1 MGETVNI
8 RVMVPGCIQNR
19 ETHAYGFRARGSFLF
34 VLDRGIILSFWLFL
48 NNLLL
53 GAGLAMDAFSVSLAN
68 GLQEPYMKKRKMTLI
83 AGVFGFFQF
92 AMPFIGWI
100 CVNMLIGVF
109 QFLWPLIPWISLI
122 LFCAIGGFMIKDGL
136 TGEEEAVHSQVHMKA
151 LLLQG
156 IATSIDALSVGF
168 TIAEYDASDAL
179 LASLIIGITTFFI
192 CIAGL
197 ILGKTFG
204 MKLADKAI
212 ILGGIILIAIGI
224 EIFIG

>member
-8 RVMVPGCIQNR
+8 LVMVPGCIQNR
-19 ETHAYGFRARGSFLF
+19 ETHAYGFRARESFLF

-48 NNLLL
+48 SNLLL

-68 GLQEPYMKKRKMTLI
+68 GLQEPYMKERKMTLI

-92 AMPFIGWI
+92 AMPFIGW
-100 CVNMLIGVF
+100 
-109 QFLWPLIPWISLI
+109 
-122 LFCAIGGFMIKDGL
+122 FMIKDGL

>member
-1 MGETVNI
+1 
-8 RVMVPGCIQNR
+8 
-19 ETHAYGFRARGSFLF
+19 
-34 VLDRGIILSFWLFL
+34 
-48 NNLLL
+48 
-53 GAGLAMDAFSVSLAN
+53 
-68 GLQEPYMKKRKMTLI
+68 
-83 AGVFGFFQF
+83 
-92 AMPFIGWI
+92 
-100 CVNMLIGVF
+100 MLIDVF

-122 LFCAIGGFMIKDGL
+122 LLCAIGGFMIKDGL
-136 TGEEEAVHSQVHMKA
+136 TGEEEAVHPQVHMKA

>member
-1 MGETVNI
+1 MAKQSTYWSWYLAVFRIARLTRTVFV
-8 RVMVPGCIQNR
+8 RVGL
-19 ETHAYGFRARGSFLF
+19 LF

-48 NNLLL
+48 SNLLL

-122 LFCAIGGFMIKDGL
+122 LLCAIGGFMIRTD
-136 TGEEEAVHSQVHMKA
+136 
-151 LLLQG
+151 
-156 IATSIDALSVGF
+156 
-168 TIAEYDASDAL
+168 
-179 LASLIIGITTFFI
+179 
-192 CIAGL
+192 
-197 ILGKTFG
+197 
-204 MKLADKAI
+204 
-212 ILGGIILIAIGI
+212 
-224 EIFIG
+224 

>member
-8 RVMVPGCIQNR
+8 LVMVPGCIQNR

-48 NNLLL
+48 SNLLL

-68 GLQEPYMKKRKMTLI
+68 GLQEPYMKERKMTLI

-100 CVNMLIGVF
+100 CVNMLIDVF

-122 LFCAIGGFMIKDGL
+122 LLCAIGGFMIKDGL
-136 TGEEEAVHSQVHMKA
+136 TGEEEAVHPQVHMKA

-168 TIAEYDASDAL
+168 TIAE
-179 LASLIIGITTFFI
+179 
-192 CIAGL
+192 
-197 ILGKTFG
+197 
-204 MKLADKAI
+204 
-212 ILGGIILIAIGI
+212 
-224 EIFIG
+224 

>member
-8 RVMVPGCIQNR
+8 LVMVPGCIQNR

-100 CVNMLIGVF
+100 CVNMLIDVF

-136 TGEEEAVHSQVHMKA
+136 TGEEEAVHPQVHMKA

-156 IATSIDALSVGF
+156 LATSMDALSVGF
-168 TIAEYDASDAL
+168 TIASYGWKEAAVS
-179 LASLIIGITTFFI
+179 SFIIGVVTFLI
-192 CIAGL
+192 CLSGIV
-197 ILGKTFG
+197 LGRRFG

>member
-8 RVMVPGCIQNR
+8 LVMVPGCIQNR

-48 NNLLL
+48 SNLLL

-136 TGEEEAVHSQVHMKA
+136 DGRRRSRPFAGPYEGAPPAGDCDLHRRPFRR
-151 LLLQG
+151 L
-156 IATSIDALSVGF
+156 
-168 TIAEYDASDAL
+168 YDCR
-179 LASLIIGITTFFI
+179 IR
-192 CIAGL
+192 CIRRAPC
-197 ILGKTFG
+197 
-204 MKLADKAI
+204 
-212 ILGGIILIAIGI
+212 
-224 EIFIG
+224 

>member
-1 MGETVNI
+1 MQIYV
-8 RVMVPGCIQNR
+8 VKPGDTLYSIGR
-19 ETHAYGFRARGSFLF
+19 TL
-34 VLDRGIILSFWLFL
+34 
-48 NNLLL
+48 
-53 GAGLAMDAFSVSLAN
+53 SLAPGFLARYN

-100 CVNMLIGVF
+100 CVNMLIDVF

-122 LFCAIGGFMIKDGL
+122 LLCAIGGFMIKDGL

-168 TIAEYDASDAL
+168 TISEYDWTMALAASV
-179 LASLIIGITTFFI
+179 IIAAVTFVL
-192 CIAGL
+192 CMAGL
-197 ILGKTFG
+197 HIGKQFG
-204 MKLADKAI
+204 TKLAGKAS
-212 ILGGIILIAIGI
+212 ILGGVILIGIGL
-224 EIFIG
+224 EIFLTGVL

>member
-1 MGETVNI
+1 
-8 RVMVPGCIQNR
+8 
-19 ETHAYGFRARGSFLF
+19 
-34 VLDRGIILSFWLFL
+34 
-48 NNLLL
+48 
-53 GAGLAMDAFSVSLAN
+53 MDAFSVSLAN

-136 TGEEEAVHSQVHMKA
+136 TGEEEAVYSQVHMKA

-197 ILGKTFG
+197 ILGKTFS

>member
-1 MGETVNI
+1 
-8 RVMVPGCIQNR
+8 
-19 ETHAYGFRARGSFLF
+19 
-34 VLDRGIILSFWLFL
+34 
-48 NNLLL
+48 
-53 GAGLAMDAFSVSLAN
+53 MDAFSVSLAN

-83 AGVFGFFQF
+83 AG
-92 AMPFIGWI
+92 
-100 CVNMLIGVF
+100 VNMLIGVF

-136 TGEEEAVHSQVHMKA
+136 TSEEEAVHSQVYMKA

>member
-1 MGETVNI
+1 
-8 RVMVPGCIQNR
+8 
-19 ETHAYGFRARGSFLF
+19 
-34 VLDRGIILSFWLFL
+34 
-48 NNLLL
+48 
-53 GAGLAMDAFSVSLAN
+53 MDAFSVSLAN

-109 QFLWPLIPWISLI
+109 QFLWPLIPWISSSFSAPSAVSRSGRTDGRRRSR
-122 LFCAIGGFMIKDGL
+122 LFAGPYEG
-136 TGEEEAVHSQVHMKA
+136 APPA
-151 LLLQG
+151 G

>member
-8 RVMVPGCIQNR
+8 LVMVPGCIQNR

-48 NNLLL
+48 SNLLL

-136 TGEEEAVHSQVHMKA
+136 TGEDRKSTRLNSSHE
-151 LLLQG
+151 
-156 IATSIDALSVGF
+156 
-168 TIAEYDASDAL
+168 
-179 LASLIIGITTFFI
+179 LASRMPSS
-192 CIAGL
+192 A
-197 ILGKTFG
+197 
-204 MKLADKAI
+204 
-212 ILGGIILIAIGI
+212 
-224 EIFIG
+224 

>member
-1 MGETVNI
+1 
-8 RVMVPGCIQNR
+8 
-19 ETHAYGFRARGSFLF
+19 
-34 VLDRGIILSFWLFL
+34 
-48 NNLLL
+48 
-53 GAGLAMDAFSVSLAN
+53 MDAFSVSLAN

-168 TIAEYDASDAL
+168 MIAEYDAFDAL